1 MASLCGRTSSCR
13 STQESRRYLFHSPCN
28 GFPGKR
34 YRRGFAN
41 EELPVLRMSGILYVF
56 VGITS
61 CSHREALG
69 TESTP
74 LFFSV
79 IGVDFEMNT
88 VWRPRR
94 DLNPCYR
101 RESGYGAKLQ
111 ALATWCKIRES
122 PINAWGWRE
131 LERCNV
137 CPDFPSFGI
146 GLVTTAS
153 PELAGLCVS
162 SLR

>member
-1 MASLCGRTSSCR
+1 MASLRGRASSCR
-13 STQESRRYLFHSPCN
+13 STQESRQFLFHRSFAM
-28 GFPGKR
+28 GF
-34 YRRGFAN
+34 RRGVAN
-41 EELPVLRMSGILYVF
+41 EEELPVLRMSGILYVF